1 MRLYSY
7 FRSSAAYR
15 VRIALAL
22 KKLDAEILPVH
33 LLRGGGEQ
41 LGPVYRKLNP
51 QALVPTLE
59 TEAGALT
66 QSLAIIEYLEE
77 THPEPPLLPRDPIER
92 ARVRAFALA
101 IACDIHPLN
110 NLRVLNWLRADFNA
124 GQKAVEAWYCHWIG
138 LGLGGAGGDGG
149 RSGCRE
155 GRVLRRASRALPIS
169 VSCRRW
175 PMRGAMTAISRPCRN
190 WSPSMPRSP
199 SARNSAPPPR
209 KPSRTMNH
217 LRSSTGQSAD
227 RTRR

>member
-41 LGPVYRKLNP
+41 LGPIYRKLNP
-51 QALVPTLE
+51 LALVPTLE
-59 TEAGALT
+59 MEAGALT

-77 THPEPPLLPRDPIER
+77 THREPPLLPRDPMER

-110 NLRVLNWLRADFNA
+110 NLRVLNWLRSDFNA
-124 GQKAVEAWYCHWIG
+124 DQKSIEAWYCHWIG
-138 LGLGGAGGDGG
+138 LGLG
-149 RSGCRE
+149 
-155 GRVLRRASRALPIS
+155 ALE
-169 VSCRRW
+169 
-175 PMRGAMTAISRPCRN
+175 AMVD
-190 WSPSMPRSP
+190 
-199 SARNSAPPPR
+199 
-209 KPSRTMNH
+209 
-217 LRSSTGQSAD
+217 D
-227 RTRR
+227 RTAAKGVCFEGPPGLADICLVPQMANARRYDCDLSAMPKLVAIDAALAKRAEFRAAAPQAQPDYEPPAQ

>member
-1 MRLYSY
+1 MRLHGY

-41 LGPVYRKLNP
+41 LGPIYRKLNP

-59 TEAGALT
+59 TQAGSLT

-77 THPEPPLLPRDPIER
+77 THPEPALLPRDPYER

-110 NLRVLNWLRADFNA
+110 NLRVLNRLRADLGA
-124 GQKAVEAWYCHWIG
+124 DQKAIETWYCHWIS
-138 LGLGGAGGDGG
+138 LGLG
-149 RSGCRE
+149 
-155 GRVLRRASRALPIS
+155 ALETM
-169 VSCRRW
+169 V
-175 PMRGAMTAISRPCRN
+175 
-190 WSPSMPRSP
+190 
-199 SARNSAPPPR
+199 SARAAARGVCFGDAPGLADICLVPQIANARRYACDLSAMPKLVAIDTALTKRPEFRAAAPEAQPDYEPPAR
-209 KPSRTMNH
+209 
-217 LRSSTGQSAD
+217 
-227 RTRR
+227 

>member
-22 KKLDAEILPVH
+22 KKVDAEILPVH
-33 LLRGGGEQ
+33 LLKGGGEQ

-77 THPEPPLLPRDPIER
+77 THPEPPLLPREPFQR

-110 NLRVLNWLRADFNA
+110 NLRVLNRLRTDFDAD
-124 GQKAVEAWYCHWIG
+124 QKAIEGWYCHWIQQG
-138 LGLGGAGGDGG
+138 LGALELMVSDRAAAKGV
-149 RSGCRE
+149 CFE
-155 GRVLRRASRALPIS
+155 GPPGLADICLVPQMANARRYACDLSAMPKLLAVDTALRR
-169 VSCRRW
+169 
-175 PMRGAMTAISRPCRN
+175 RPEFRVAA
-190 WSPSMPRSP
+190 PEAQGDYEPP
-199 SARNSAPPPR
+199 AR
-209 KPSRTMNH
+209 
-217 LRSSTGQSAD
+217 
-227 RTRR
+227 